1 MANRR
6 LANAVRI
13 ALLSAGAAGTGLVG
27 ASAAAQDGAA
37 PLEEIVV
44 TGTRVRS
51 PGLVSSSPISS
62 VDDFE
67 IGLRQPVT
75 VEEFVRTLSVA
86 IPASGPGTNN
96 GSPGAATI
104 DLRGLGSNRNLVL
117 VNGRRVTPFNLGGS
131 VNTDNI
137 PVALI
142 ERVDLV
148 TGGASAVY
156 GADAITGVFNFIL
169 RQDFE
174 GMDFSSS
181 YGVSDESDGDRFR
194 ADLTFG
200 ANTADGRGNVTMSIG
215 YTKTDPVLQGDRP
228 FGEETFN
235 SVTGQPFGSGAAVP
249 VVTSSPPIL
258 GGVFQLN
265 PATGEYEEGFTP
277 YNFNP
282 LNLYQTPIERTQFT
296 ALARYEVAPFAEV
309 YGEMF
314 YTSSQVE
321 TNLAPSASFG
331 AARFVNI
338 GNPFI
343 PEPARQQLCAGLGVD
358 PEACVPAV
366 GPAPG
371 GDLAG
376 TPFEQFRIPLSRR
389 FVEFGPRVNIF
400 DNEFFQYNV
409 GVRGDINPSW
419 GYDISWSRGESTQST
434 TRIQWGSSSKLQ
446 QALLATTDAQGN
458 PVCLDTSNNCVPM
471 NLWAPEGG
479 ITQEMLGFV
488 DLNAILGQKVVQEV
502 GSVMFS
508 GDLGGLRS
516 PFATDNPIGVAFGF
530 EHRRTS
536 ASTSADAASQINGEV
551 LGTGAPLPDRS
562 GTFKLN
568 ELYLEAIVP
577 LITNVPGI
585 NSLSLDTG
593 IRHTEFSTTSS
604 DNYRSW
610 KAGLSWEPN
619 NDLLLRTMF
628 QRATRA
634 PNVNELFAPLV
645 TGLSNLE
652 SDPCAGA
659 GLDPANAGTPGTL
672 ENLCVQTGVNPGFIG
687 LVPQPLAGQINATS
701 GGNPNL
707 GPEVGST
714 FTIGGVWQSEIGGG
728 LTVTADYWRIKVSD
742 AVSSPSTDDVVG
754 DCFNPARNPGFNFV
768 GACANI
774 DRSPTDGGLSSEGQG
789 IIVALSNLGLFKTDG
804 IDLGVL
810 YGLNFDNPSLG
821 RLDFNLN
828 LTRVLTFEQQPTPA
842 STLRD
847 CLGKFSTACDRLVP
861 KMKGNLR
868 TTWSLADYSV
878 SLNWRYM
885 GSMTAENQI
894 FPDYQNISA
903 HNLFDLTGSW
913 DVTDNV
919 GLTLTINNLLD
930 KDAPF
935 VGNTVSTSA
944 VNSGNTFPQV
954 YDAIGRFYTLGL
966 RVNF

>member
-181 YGVSDESDGDRFR
+181 YGVSDEGDGDRFR

-200 ANTADGRGNVTMSIG
+200 ANTSDGRGNVTMSVG
-215 YTKTDPVLQGDRP
+215 YVKTDPVLQGDRS

-235 SVTGQPFGSGAAVP
+235 SVTGNPFGSGAAVP
-249 VVTSSPPIL
+249 VVTNSPGIL
-258 GGVFQLN
+258 GGAFQLN
-265 PATGEYEEGFTP
+265 PATGEYEPGFTP

-296 ALARYEVAPFAEV
+296 ALARYEVAPFAEA
-309 YGEMF
+309 YAEMF
-314 YTSSQVE
+314 YTNSTVE

-331 AARFVNI
+331 AARFVPI

-343 PEPARQQLCAGLGVD
+343 PEPARQQLCAGLEVD
-358 PEACVPAV
+358 PEACVV
-366 GPAPG
+366 GN
-371 GDLAG
+371 L
-376 TPFEQFRIPLSRR
+376 EEFRIPLSRR
-389 FVEFGPRVNIF
+389 FVEFGPRINIF

-419 GYDISWSRGESTQST
+419 GYDVSWSRGESQQTL
-434 TRIQWGSSSKLQ
+434 TRIQWGSNSKLQ
-446 QALLATTDAQGN
+446 QALRATVDAQGN
-458 PVCLDTSNNCVPM
+458 PVCIDPSGGCVPI

-479 ITQEMLGFV
+479 ITQEMLDFI
-488 DLNAILGQKVVQEV
+488 DLNAILGEKVVQEV
-502 GSVMFS
+502 GSVMFN
-508 GDLGGLRS
+508 GDLGGFRS
-516 PFATDNPIGVAFGF
+516 PLARDNPIGVAFGF

-536 ASTSADAASQINGEV
+536 AATSSDSASQVGGEV
-551 LGTGAPLPDRS
+551 LGTGAPRPDRGGS
-562 GTFKLN
+562 FKLN
-568 ELYLEAIVP
+568 ELYAEAIVP
-577 LITNVPGI
+577 LITNAPGI
-585 NSLSLDTG
+585 NSLTLDTG

-619 NDLLLRTMF
+619 NDLLFRTMF

-652 SDPCAGA
+652 SDPCAGD
-659 GLDPANAGTPGTL
+659 GLDPANAATPGTL
-672 ENLCVQTGVNPGFIG
+672 ENLCVQTGVNPDFIG
-687 LVPQPLAGQINATS
+687 LVPQPLSAQINATS
-701 GGNPNL
+701 GGNPAL

-742 AVSSPSTDDVVG
+742 AVSSPSTDDIVG
-754 DCFNPARNPGFNFV
+754 DCYDPAANPGFDFV

-789 IIVALSNLGLFKTDG
+789 IITASSNLGEFKTDG

-810 YGLNFDNPSLG
+810 YGFNFDNPSMG

-828 LTRVLTFEQQPTPA
+828 LTRTLTFEQQPTPA
-842 STLRD
+842 SVRRD
-847 CLGKFSTACDRLVP
+847 CLGKFSTACSRLIP

-868 TTWSLADYSV
+868 TTWSLADYAV
-878 SLNWRYM
+878 SLNWRYLS
-885 GSMTAENQI
+885 SMTAENEI
-894 FPDYQNISA
+894 FPAFQNISA

-954 YDAIGRFYTLGL
+954 YDAIGRFYTLGV